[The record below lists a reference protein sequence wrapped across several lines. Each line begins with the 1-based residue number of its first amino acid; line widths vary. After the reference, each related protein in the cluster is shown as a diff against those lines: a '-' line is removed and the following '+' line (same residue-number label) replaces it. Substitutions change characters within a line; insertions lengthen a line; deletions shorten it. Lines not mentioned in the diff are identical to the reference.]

1 MFLAIFLFFAHTAA
15 LPLTVERTDNG
26 SVIVSQSVVVSEEGK
41 RTNISS
47 TIIIRNKKK
56 TSSTSSAED
65 ASTVLVAW
73 GHQNIPKK
81 LTTCTK
87 RGPPKPTRQTSARA
101 LNSFLTKL
109 ATTTRSTYMRQKAE
123 IFETTEESFLDIFNR
138 TSFTGSGSS
147 KTQNRNTSVA
157 TKASKTKQPGIV
169 AGIARLF
176 QKKSTSKPPR
186 VFTAPLLAA
195 EMFRDSFQIDYGW
208 VHRKR
213 LRRNVLPYQTTE
225 SGENVT
231 AKRDVNRVG
240 KDAKMVLLLLIALV
254 ILALSAVISHRPGM
268 DSRYCIRLHPGG
280 PVLYQPVPSSDCQ
293 EADNTYQYSFGPRDE
308 RFVSLVR
315 TKLLASRMVRR
326 HRDRSARGFVPQPSQ
341 GHLLV
346 DVATSPGLQ
355 SPQPASTE
363 LSAEP
368 YTANVV
374 LSDVPEGVRKFVVKV
389 QLHQQSESGSVN
401 TFHKELTFDLD
412 S

>member
-1 MFLAIFLFFAHTAA
+1 MFLALFLFCAHTAA

-26 SVIVSQSVVVSEEGK
+26 SVIVSQSVVVSEGK
-41 RTNISS
+41 TTNISS

-56 TSSTSSAED
+56 SSTSSAED

-87 RGPPKPTRQTSARA
+87 RGSPKPTRQTSARA
-101 LNSFLTKL
+101 LNSFLTK

-123 IFETTEESFLDIFNR
+123 VFETTEESFLDIFNR
-138 TSFTGSGSS
+138 TSITGSGSS
-147 KTQNRNTSVA
+147 KTRNRNTSVA

-176 QKKSTSKPPR
+176 QKRSTSKPPR

-213 LRRNVLPYQTTE
+213 LRRNVLPYPTTE
-225 SGENVT
+225 SGENAT
-231 AKRDVNRVG
+231 AKQDVNHVG

-254 ILALSAVISHRPGM
+254 ILALSAVISHRPGV
-268 DSRYCIRLHPGG
+268 DSRYCIRLQPGG
-280 PVLYQPVPSSDCQ
+280 PVLYQPVPTSDCQ
-293 EADNTYQYSFGPRDE
+293 EADNTYQYSLGPRDE
-308 RFVSLVR
+308 RFISLVR

-326 HRDRSARGFVPQPSQ
+326 HRDRSAPGFVPQPSQ
-341 GHLLV
+341 EHLLV

-363 LSAEP
+363 LGAEH

-374 LSDVPEGVRKFVVKV
+374 LNDVPEGVRKFVVKV

-401 TFHKELTFDLD
+401 TYHREMTFDLD

>member
-56 TSSTSSAED
+56 TSTSSAED

-123 IFETTEESFLDIFNR
+123 IFETTEESFLDIFNW
-138 TSFTGSGSS
+138 TSITGSGSS
-147 KTQNRNTSVA
+147 KTRNRNTSVA
-157 TKASKTKQPGIV
+157 TKASNTKQQGIV

-186 VFTAPLLAA
+186 VFTAPSLAA
-195 EMFRDSFQIDYGW
+195 EMLRDSFQIDYGW

-213 LRRNVLPYQTTE
+213 LRRNVLSYPTTE

-231 AKRDVNRVG
+231 AKPDVNRVG

-254 ILALSAVISHRPGM
+254 ILALSAVISHRPGV
-268 DSRYCIRLHPGG
+268 DSRYCIRLQPGG
-280 PVLYQPVPSSDCQ
+280 PVLYQPVSSSDCQ

-326 HRDRSARGFVPQPSQ
+326 HKDRSGQGFVPQPSQ
-341 GHLLV
+341 GHLV

-355 SPQPASTE
+355 SPQPASTA
-363 LSAEP
+363 LSAEH

-401 TFHKELTFDLD
+401 TYHKELTFDLD